1 MFYKCKN
8 LQNINELKYL
18 NTKYCTNFSGMFSK
32 CSSLNDIKPLENWNV
47 SNGTDF
53 KSMFSKCSSL
63 KEIKPLENWKLSE
76 NNFKSMFNQILSYNK
91 INKISLK
98 IKKTKNLFNNSL

>member
-1 MFYKCKN
+1 MFW
-8 LQNINELKYL
+8 
-18 NTKYCTNFSGMFSK
+18 G

-47 SNGTDF
+47 SNGTNF
-53 KSMFSKCSSL
+53 EGMFYGCSSLKDIKTLENWNVSNGTNFERMFGKCSSL
-63 KEIKPLENWKLSE
+63 NDIKPLENWKLSE
-76 NNFKSMFNQILSYNK
+76 NNFKSMFNQILSYDK